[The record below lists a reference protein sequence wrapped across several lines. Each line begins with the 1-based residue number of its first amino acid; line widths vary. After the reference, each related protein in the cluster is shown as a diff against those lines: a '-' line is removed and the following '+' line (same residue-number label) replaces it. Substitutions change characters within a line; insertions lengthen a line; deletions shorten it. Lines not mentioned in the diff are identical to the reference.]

1 MAPKQEKAHRQN
13 ARDFAKHG
21 IAEFA
26 RAFNHCHNPKI
37 GYRYSTA
44 VQRRFVELGAELVA
58 LVESGEIASRA
69 TMAAEEDAIFQRHM
83 SALVGLAGAVPQ
95 KPPAHSAQGANE
107 PHAIL
112 TRADIMARL
121 GVSRETVRQWIKAGK
136 LPPPDVALSRKT
148 VGWKRSTL
156 IAAGIDI

>member
-1 MAPKQEKAHRQN
+1 MTLKTEAAHREV

-37 GYRYSTA
+37 GYRYA
-44 VQRRFVELGAELVA
+44 AEVQRRFVELGAELVE
-58 LVESGEIASRA
+58 LVERGEIVSRA

-83 SALVGLAGAVPQ
+83 KTLVSIASSGHPQ
-95 KPPAHSAQGANE
+95 HSGSDAPETCDN
-107 PHAIL
+107 AIL
-112 TRADIMARL
+112 TRADITARL
-121 GVSRETVRQWIKAGK
+121 GVSRETIRQWIKAKK

-148 VGWKRSTL
+148 TGWKRSTL
-156 IAAGIDI
+156 SAAGIRI

>member
-1 MAPKQEKAHRQN
+1 MKNHDESAHRAI
-13 ARDFAKHG
+13 ARGFAKHG

-58 LVESGEIASRA
+58 LVESGEIVFRA
-69 TMAAEEDAIFQRHM
+69 TMATEEDAVFQRHM

-95 KPPAHSAQGANE
+95 KPSAPPAQGVNE
-107 PHAIL
+107 QDAIL

-136 LPPPDVALSRKT
+136 LPQPDVALSRKT
-148 VGWKRSTL
+148 VAWKRSTL
-156 IAAGIDI
+156 SAAGIDM